1 MPTILAT
8 AALFLLFTDA
18 LNIDLSLL
26 PGLSAKNLLIYLIA
40 VLLGLR
46 MVMNRESIMAAGS
59 LQGAFIVQIV
69 YAIITLLVGVMI
81 IAYPRY
87 DLVDSFIKLKGTLID
102 QYIFFLVFLF
112 GVRTPTDAL
121 RVIKGLMLGALAANA
136 VTILDAM
143 GVIDLGLRIRAD
155 GRTGGAIGESNQYAI
170 FILMFLPPTIALA
183 VAARGALRLFWLGA
197 AFVSAFALVTT
208 ASRGGFVGLAMACAT
223 GAYLYRHLISYSRI
237 AGWGLGMLVVLVVV
251 VALTPYGGL
260 LAERVIGQTS
270 SIDSFDASSG
280 RSVIWVD
287 LFKSMFHNP
296 ITFVTGFGWDVYWSM
311 PFLFSPHNHYFA
323 LWFNLGLV
331 GLFAGTYLLF
341 SAMARARRA
350 SMHAPPPYRGQLI
363 AFVLA
368 TVGVC
373 AAVFFVDLYKPF
385 YYYWMYG
392 GVVMRLVICMNA
404 QTATATEKSV
414 SSPEPE
420 TRRDSYGWALPAQ
433 SGGNRT

>member
-8 AALFLLFTDA
+8 AALFLLATDA

-46 MVMNRESIMAAGS
+46 MVMSRESIMSAGQ
-59 LQGAFIVQIV
+59 LQAAFIVQIA
-69 YAIITLLVGVMI
+69 YAIITLLVGTLI
-81 IAYPRY
+81 IGYPRY
-87 DLVDSFIKLKGTLID
+87 ELVDSFIKLKATLID

-112 GVRTPTDAL
+112 GVRTPTDSI
-121 RVIKGLMLGALAANA
+121 RVIKGLMLGAFAANA

-155 GRTGGAIGESNQYAI
+155 GRTGGAIGESNQYAV
-170 FILMFLPPTIALA
+170 FILMFLPATIALA
-183 VAARGALRLFWLGA
+183 VAARGAQRLFWLAA
-197 AFVSAFALVTT
+197 AFVGAFALVTT
-208 ASRGGFVGLAMACAT
+208 ASRGGFVGLAMCCAV
-223 GAYLYRHLISYSRI
+223 GAYLYRHLISYNRV
-237 AGWGLGMLVVLVVV
+237 AGWALGTLVVLVVV
-251 VALTPYGGL
+251 VALSPYGGL
-260 LAERVIGQTS
+260 LAERMIGQTTS
-270 SIDSFDASSG
+270 YDAFDASSG
-280 RSVIWVD
+280 RNEIWVD
-287 LFKSMFHNP
+287 LFKTMFGSP

-350 SMHAPPPYRGQLI
+350 STHAPPPYRGQLI

-373 AAVFFVDLYKPF
+373 TAVFFVDLYKPF
-385 YYYWMYG
+385 NYFWMYG
-392 GVVMRLVICMNA
+392 GVVMRLVICMREQPA
-404 QTATATEKSV
+404 MAAEKAV
-414 SSPEPE
+414 VREPE
-420 TRRDSYGWALPAQ
+420 TRRDSYGWAQPAQ
-433 SGGNRT
+433 SGGSRT